1 MNPTSAARGSIHSA
15 YYSRY
20 RLVRYRIRR
29 EIGYNDIC
37 LYVCVSVENR
47 LEREI
52 AYSADFFH
60 SQVPRTKRYP
70 VYFALSYL
78 LHHGELCMGMGFGG
92 CRIISKRRVA
102 SYACHASRIIFIR
115 QKIVDGWMAVFCL
128 SVFLCPFSHLQFSIL
143 SSLCWMVGGCMNACL
158 RSLVGCHQQ
167 LLSREW
173 NGGRVISAQHG
184 HPFFG
189 TLCFCRSQE
198 FQKCVR
204 YLSEICQ
211 KTVSYKKLSEKCL
224 KCVL

>member
-1 MNPTSAARGSIHSA
+1 M
-15 YYSRY
+15 
-20 RLVRYRIRR
+20 
-29 EIGYNDIC
+29 
-37 LYVCVSVENR
+37 ENR

-173 NGGRVISAQHG
+173 NGGRVISAQHR
-184 HPFFG
+184 HPFFYFSDG
-189 TLCFCRSQE
+189 AMGMVMKE
-198 FQKCVR
+198 WPAGMAR
-204 YLSEICQ
+204 YQSEPLLGDLNRVHCIALSLLP
-211 KTVSYKKLSEKCL
+211 LSPPQNRNR
-224 KCVL
+224 